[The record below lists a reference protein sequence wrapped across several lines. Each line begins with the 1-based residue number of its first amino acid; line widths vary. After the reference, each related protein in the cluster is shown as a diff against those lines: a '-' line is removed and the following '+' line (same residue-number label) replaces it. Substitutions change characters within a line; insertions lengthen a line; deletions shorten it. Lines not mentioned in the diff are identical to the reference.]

1 MTRRGDIPSGGLRA
15 RSLALIAYGEMGA
28 SLTFALGII
37 ALYALGLT
45 PWVLLAVG
53 ALVLLVALSYAEGV
67 AAMPERG
74 GAGTFVRRAVNEPA
88 GFATGWV
95 LFLDYLVVIALA
107 ALFVPHYLGQT
118 LGWDALTDRPWDIV
132 TGVGVVAAI
141 IVARR
146 IRGMRLYV
154 AAVAMAAVALVAQ
167 SVLAVAGFAVVLTSD
182 DLHLDLTAELGTAPS
197 WGSLVL
203 ALSLGALA
211 YTGLETVTN
220 FATEAREPGR
230 TVPRSLFVGVGAVVA
245 LNVAVA
251 MVGVSAYPAV
261 PSPDAPDGVTGALG
275 TDWLHAPLVGVATA
289 IGDHVG
295 FWARPLEVFVGISSA
310 FVLITA
316 IATSMAGGER
326 VAYAM
331 ARYRM
336 LPHPFARPERGT
348 APSAA
353 ASVAGGTLAALLLIL
368 AGTVGDG
375 VRFLGSLYSFGVL
388 AAFTAAQVAVVVL
401 RAREPGLERPFRV
414 PGNVRVR
421 GVPVPVPA
429 VIGAALT
436 GALWVTALVTHDA
449 ARVAGP
455 LWLVAGAVVYL
466 VSRRLGGA
474 GLLEATTPPVPDLV
488 PDEARPVGRILVPLK
503 LGGIGEEVMAT
514 ALRLARETDAAVDVV
529 HVIKVPMV
537 LPLDA
542 ELGATRERQA
552 REEIDDAREIAAEL
566 GVTIEGR
573 VVRARALGEAIVA
586 EALATGADLVV
597 MGSSPRWRRHTRFF
611 SPTVDEVLRGA
622 PCEVMVV
629 AYPEGVPGDDLDTG
643 PAPSD
648 EGGAR

>member
-1 MTRRGDIPSGGLRA
+1 MTRRRDRPSAGLRA
-15 RSLALIAYGEMGA
+15 RSLALVAYGEMGA

-45 PWVLLAVG
+45 PWVLLGVG
-53 ALVLLVALSYAEGV
+53 ALVLVVALSYAEGV

-74 GAGTFVRRAVNEPA
+74 GAGTFVRRAVNAPA

-107 ALFVPHYLGQT
+107 ALFVPHYLGEA
-118 LGWDALTDRPWDIV
+118 LGWDALTDRPWDVV
-132 TGVGVVAAI
+132 TGIGVVAAL
-141 IVARR
+141 VAVRR
-146 IRGMRLYV
+146 VRGVRIYV

-167 SVLAVAGFAVVLTSD
+167 SILAVAGFAVVIASD
-182 DLHLDLTAELGTAPS
+182 DLQLHLTADLGAAPT

-220 FATEAREPGR
+220 FAAEAREPGR
-230 TVPRSLFVGVGAVVA
+230 TMPRSLFVGVAAVVV

-275 TDWLHAPLVGVATA
+275 TDWLRAPLVGVAAA
-289 IGDHVG
+289 IGDRAE
-295 FWARPLEVFVGISSA
+295 FWARPLEVFVGVSSA

-353 ASVAGGTLAALLLIL
+353 ASVAGGVLAVLLLIL

-414 PGNVRVR
+414 PGNIHVR
-421 GVPVPVPA
+421 GVPIPVPA
-429 VIGAALT
+429 VVGATLT
-436 GALWVTALVTHDA
+436 GALWVSALVTHDA

-455 LWLVAGAVVYL
+455 LWLAVGAVVYL
-466 VSRRLGGA
+466 VSRRIAGA
-474 GLLEATTPPVPDLV
+474 GLLETTTPPVPDLV
-488 PDEARPVGRILVPLK
+488 AGETRPVGRILVPLK

-529 HVIKVPMV
+529 HVVKVPMA

-542 ELGATRERQA
+542 DLGAGREREA
-552 REEIDDAREIAAEL
+552 REEIDDAREIAGEL
-566 GVTIEGR
+566 GVAIEGR
-573 VVRARALGEAIVA
+573 VVRARALAEAIVA
-586 EALATGADLVV
+586 EAVATGADLVV

-611 SPTVDEVLRGA
+611 SPTVDEVLRRA
-622 PCEVMVV
+622 SCEVMVV
-629 AYPEGVPGDDLDTG
+629 AYPEGVIDDDLDMG
-643 PAPSD
+643 QAPAD
-648 EGGAR
+648 EGRP